1 MTNNRDT
8 FLIKPPTPTTTD
20 NELNQGKITVHQK
33 SLDLLFD
40 KPQPPKERP
49 TIS

>member
-1 MTNNRDT
+1 MKDNRDT

-20 NELNQGKITVHQK
+20 NELKQDRITIHQK

-40 KPQPPKERP
+40 KP
-49 TIS
+49 